1 MIVMKLQGGL
11 GNQLFQWA
19 YAKTMS
25 LKFGVDYTL
34 DKSNFDVCFKHFYA
48 LDRLPSIENDY
59 KDLVKSPEG
68 LIHITD
74 PLRLNITSIDPKLNY
89 YFDGFWQSEQYFIN
103 NSDTIR
109 SYIKPFKGVKDYL
122 HIRYSSI
129 LDNSVSLHVRRTDY
143 VDSNGC
149 HPVLDLN
156 YYTKALENLK
166 DVNNILVFSDD
177 IPWCKEVFKFENMT
191 FIEGNNNIEDLVL
204 MSMCSHNII
213 ANSSFSWWGSWLNEN
228 PDKIVVAPKTWFGA
242 QLPGNNNHAYLS
254 NWITI

>member
-1 MIVMKLQGGL
+1 
-11 GNQLFQWA
+11 
-19 YAKTMS
+19 
-25 LKFGVDYTL
+25 
-34 DKSNFDVCFKHFYA
+34 
-48 LDRLPSIENDY
+48 
-59 KDLVKSPEG
+59 
-68 LIHITD
+68 
-74 PLRLNITSIDPKLNY
+74 
-89 YFDGFWQSEQYFIN
+89 
-103 NSDTIR
+103 
-109 SYIKPFKGVKDYL
+109 
-122 HIRYSSI
+122 
-129 LDNSVSLHVRRTDY
+129 

-166 DVNNILVFSDD
+166 DVSNILVFSDD
-177 IPWCKEVFKFENMT
+177 IPWCKEVFKFKNMT